1 MSEVQLRLDD
11 DGRGAF
17 EIREG
22 DEVIGEMVVGI
33 RHASMLIYHT
43 GVVDRMKGKGYA
55 DKLFHTMVDY
65 ARAHK
70 LKVNPRCAYVD
81 ARFKRQPAEYADI
94 WSKD

>member
-1 MSEVQLRLDD
+1 MGEVQLRLDD

-22 DEVIGEMVVGI
+22 DEVIGEMVVSV
-33 RHASMLIYHT
+33 RHSNLIAHHT
-43 GVVDRMKGKGYA
+43 GVVERMKGQGYA
-55 DKLFHTMVDY
+55 DKLFHAMVNH
-65 ARAHK
+65 AREHH
-70 LKVNPRCAYVD
+70 LKVIPRCAYVE